1 VCDFRP
7 AGIANHLGK
16 EGRLESLHEA
26 CGVFGVYAPDE
37 DVARVTFFGLYA
49 LQHRGQESAGIAT
62 TDGAGIKV
70 RKDMGLV
77 SQVFQEEDL
86 LHLQGFA
93 AAGHTRYSTTGSS
106 RIENAQPFV
115 VEGPN
120 GVIALGHNGNI
131 INADLLRSELEEEG
145 REFETSTD
153 SEVIAHLVATAP
165 GLDWG
170 ERMGY
175 VMRRAHGAFC
185 LTVLTEDCVVAARDP
200 NGLRPL
206 SLAELDGGY
215 CFASETCAFDHLG
228 ARFIRDIEPGE
239 TVVLDG
245 EGVHSYKLQSPAG
258 GNAAT
263 QEKFCVFEYIYF
275 SRLDSYLGGQRV
287 YPVRTNLGAQL
298 AQEHPCEAD
307 IVIGVPDSATAAA
320 VGYARESGIPY
331 AEALVKNR
339 YVGRTF
345 IMPDQRIRDQGAHLK
360 YNALREVL
368 EGQRVVVVDD
378 TIVRATT
385 TRRVIAMLREAGA
398 KEIHMRVTAPP
409 ITHPCFFGIDMGRR
423 WELIAAKETVEEIR
437 RDIGADTLGYLTP
450 EGLVSAVG
458 RPADSLCMGC
468 FTGQYPMPVP
478 MELDKLSMEPPA
490 WARDAHQID
499 WEPHDGLPLVSAQP
513 LPMPL
518 PGQPP
523 LRQPSREVG
532 A

>member
-1 VCDFRP
+1 
-7 AGIANHLGK
+7 
-16 EGRLESLHEA
+16 LESLHEA

-62 TDGAGIKV
+62 TDGSGIKV

-93 AAGHTRYSTTGSS
+93 AIGHTRYSTTGSS
-106 RIENAQPFV
+106 RVENAQPFM

-131 INADLLRSELEEEG
+131 INADLLRGELEAEG
-145 REFETSTD
+145 RVFETSTD

-165 GLDWG
+165 GFDWG
-170 ERMGY
+170 ERLSY

-185 LTVLTEDCVVAARDP
+185 LTILTEDGVIAARDP
-200 NGLRPL
+200 LGIRPL
-206 SLAELDGGY
+206 SLAEIDGGF

-228 ARFIRDIEPGE
+228 ARFIRDVAPGE
-239 TVVLDG
+239 TVLIDG
-245 EGVHSYKLQSPAG
+245 EGVHAYPLSSNPGASPEDASQ
-258 GNAAT
+258 AEA
-263 QEKFCVFEYIYF
+263 FCVFEYIYF
-275 SRLDSYLGGQRV
+275 SRPDSYLRGERV
-287 YPVRTNLGAQL
+287 YPVRMEVGARL
-298 AQEHPCEAD
+298 AREHPVEAD

-320 VGYARESGIPY
+320 VGYARESGISF

-378 TIVRATT
+378 SIVRATT

-398 KEIHMRVTAPP
+398 TEIHMRVTFPP

-437 RDIGADTLGYLTP
+437 QDIGADSLGYLST
-450 EGLVSAVG
+450 EGLLQVVKQ
-458 RPADSLCMGC
+458 PANTLCMAC
-468 FTGQYPMPVP
+468 FTGNYPMPVP
-478 MELDKLSMEPPA
+478 LELDKLSLEPPA
-490 WARDAHQID
+490 WVRDAHDIE
-499 WEPHDGLPLVSAQP
+499 WEPQP
-513 LPMPL
+513 VAT
-518 PGQPP
+518 Q
-523 LRQPSREVG
+523 QARE

>member
-1 VCDFRP
+1 M
-7 AGIANHLGK
+7 
-16 EGRLESLHEA
+16 ESLNEA
-26 CGVFGVYAPDE
+26 CGVFGVYAPEE

-62 TDGAGIKV
+62 TDGSGIKV

-93 AAGHTRYSTTGSS
+93 AVGHTRYSTTGSS
-106 RIENAQPFV
+106 RLENAQPFL

-131 INADLLRSELEEEG
+131 INADMLRVDLEAEG
-145 REFETSTD
+145 RVFETSTD

-170 ERMGY
+170 ERLSY
-175 VMRRAHGAFC
+175 VMRRAHGAYC
-185 LTVLTEDCVVAARDP
+185 LTILTEDGVIAARDP
-200 NGLRPL
+200 LGIRPL

-228 ARFIRDIEPGE
+228 ARLIRDVAPGE
-239 TVVLDG
+239 TILIDG
-245 EGVHSYKLQSPAG
+245 EGVHSYPMPS
-258 GNAAT
+258 AT
-263 QEKFCVFEYIYF
+263 ALSNEASQEEAFCVFEYIYF
-275 SRLDSYLGGQRV
+275 SRPDSYLRGQRV
-287 YPVRTNLGAQL
+287 YPVRMGLGVQL
-298 AQEHPCEAD
+298 AREHPCDAD

-320 VGYARESGIPY
+320 VGYARESGIPF
-331 AEALVKNR
+331 AEGLVKNR

-345 IMPDQRIRDQGAHLK
+345 IMPDQRIRDQGVHLK
-360 YNALREVL
+360 FNPLREIL

-385 TRRVIAMLREAGA
+385 VRHVIKMLRDAGA
-398 KEIHMRVTAPP
+398 SEVHMRITAPP

-423 WELIAAKETVEEIR
+423 WELIAAKETIEEIR
-437 RDIGADTLGYLTP
+437 QDIGADSLGYLTAQ
-450 EGLVSAVG
+450 GLVSSLG
-458 RPADSLCMGC
+458 QPADSLCMAC
-468 FTGQYPMPVP
+468 FTGHYPMAVP
-478 MELDKLSMEPPA
+478 QELDKLGLEPPA
-490 WARDAHQID
+490 WARDRHEVV
-499 WEPHDGLPLVSAQP
+499 WEPHEV
-513 LPMPL
+513 LPMVS
-518 PGQPP
+518 QPSQQIP